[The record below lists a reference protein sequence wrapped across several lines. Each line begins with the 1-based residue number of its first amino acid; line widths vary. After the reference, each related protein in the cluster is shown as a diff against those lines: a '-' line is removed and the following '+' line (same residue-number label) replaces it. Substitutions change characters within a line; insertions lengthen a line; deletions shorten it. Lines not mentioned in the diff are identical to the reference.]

1 MLKGVDV
8 FTHHQLLVDNHLVD
22 DGVNHRQLQ
31 LKHVSEGYE
40 TERVVDGAVGEE
52 VGAKTL
58 LLDLLR
64 QQRLHG
70 HAVVEQVPHL

>member
-1 MLKGVDV
+1 MLNGVDV

-52 VGAKTL
+52 VGA
-58 LLDLLR
+58 
-64 QQRLHG
+64 
-70 HAVVEQVPHL
+70 